1 MIGNNI
7 AQYRKD
13 RKIRQQQLADAIGV
27 TRTTLS
33 RIENGAWQPSA
44 DTMKA
49 ISDHLQVPLGEI
61 FFNPDVLQNNTVLT
75 P

>member
-7 AQYRKD
+7 AKLRKE
-13 RKIRQQQLADAIGV
+13 KNITQQTLANAIPM
-27 TRTTLS
+27 TRSNLS

-49 ISDHLQVPLGEI
+49 ISDFLNVPLGDI
-61 FFNPDVLQNNTVLT
+61 FFNPDVLKNNTA
-75 P
+75 